1 MDPARPDDGPAA
13 PPRDLL
19 RRRGPHA
26 AAGDGHDGPAAPPR
40 DLLRRRGPHAAAGD
54 GHDGP
59 AAPPRD
65 LLRLLTCGS
74 VDDGKST
81 LIGRLLH
88 DSDLLYDDHLA
99 AVHKDSATAGHAGG
113 RVDLALLADGLKA
126 EREQGITIDIAHL
139 YFSTPRRSFI
149 IADAPGH
156 EQYTRNMVTGASVAD
171 LAVVLV
177 DAAKGV
183 TTQTRRHSSIVS
195 LMGITSVVVAVN
207 KMDLVGYAED
217 RFAAIAAEAS
227 DLAAALGLPTPACIP
242 MSALHGDCVVDRG
255 AGMPWYDGPC
265 LMEHLEQVDAAGTA
279 PHTGG
284 VPDPRL
290 RLPVQL
296 VIRPDHRFRGFAGT
310 ICEGRLRTGDEVLV
324 EPSGLTTTIERI
336 ITFDTDLDEAGPGR
350 AVTVTTADEI
360 DIGRGDVIVD
370 PAHRMQR
377 GSDLTATLVWM
388 SETDGMTGREYLLQQ
403 AGRISTCRVSEVIG
417 RLDVD
422 TLQSDPAAS
431 LKLNDIARVRI
442 STVSELAF
450 DLYEQNRTTG
460 SFILVDRSSNATVAA
475 GMISGTDPPEAW
487 DAVPGS
493 TIERQRSSVSVD
505 ERVERL
511 GQLPATVLVT
521 GLTGAG
527 KSTIAAALERELFD
541 RGRTTV
547 RLDGENMRL
556 GVSRDLGFSS
566 RDRSENVRR
575 AAELARLVNDQ
586 GLIAVAALVAPDAA
600 VRARAR
606 RLIGAERFVE
616 VFLDPPLE
624 VCRSRDRAGLYEA
637 ADRGDIRYFPGVSAP
652 YDKPDDADLVLDT
665 SRLDVDA
672 CVRAITAWLEARGF
686 IPATG
691 AARP

>member
-1 MDPARPDDGPAA
+1 MGPARPD
-13 PPRDLL
+13 
-19 RRRGPHA
+19 
-26 AAGDGHDGPAAPPR
+26 AAG
-40 DLLRRRGPHAAAGD
+40 L
-54 GHDGP
+54 
-59 AAPPRD
+59 PRD

-99 AVHKDSATAGHAGG
+99 AVRKDSATAGHAGG
-113 RVDLALLADGLKA
+113 QVDLALLADGLQA
-126 EREQGITIDIAHL
+126 EREQGITIDVAHL

-156 EQYTRNMVTGASVAD
+156 EQYTRNMATGASTAD

-183 TTQTRRHSSIVS
+183 TTQTRRHCSIVS
-195 LMGITSVVVAVN
+195 LMGIASVVVAVN
-207 KMDLVGYAED
+207 KMDLVGYSED

-227 DLAAALGLPTPACIP
+227 DLAAALGLPPPACIP
-242 MSALHGDCVVDRG
+242 VSALHGDCVVDRG
-255 AGMPWYDGPC
+255 AAMPWYDGPC
-265 LMEHLEQVDAAGTA
+265 LMEHLEQVDAAGA
-279 PHTGG
+279 ARHAGALPG
-284 VPDPRL
+284 PRL
-290 RLPVQL
+290 RMPVQL

-310 ICEGRLRTGDEVLV
+310 VCEGSLRAGDEVLV

-336 ITFDTDLDEAGPGR
+336 ITFDGDLDEAGAGR

-360 DIGRGDVIVD
+360 DIGRGDVLVD
-370 PAHRMQR
+370 PAHRLRR
-377 GSDLTATLVWM
+377 GSDLTAALVWM
-388 SETDGMTGREYLLQQ
+388 SETDGVTGREYLLQQ
-403 AGRISTCRVSEVIG
+403 AGRVSACRVSEVIG

-422 TLQSDPAAS
+422 TLRSDPAAV

-442 STVSELAF
+442 RTESELAF

-460 SFILVDRSSNATVAA
+460 SFILVDRSGNATVAA
-475 GMISGTDPPEAW
+475 GMISGTGSPEAW
-487 DAVPGS
+487 DASPRS
-493 TIERQRSSVSVD
+493 TLERQRSSVSVD
-505 ERVERL
+505 ERAERL
-511 GQLPATVLVT
+511 GQLPVTVLVT

-527 KSTIAAALERELFD
+527 KSTVATALERELFD

-586 GLIAVAALVAPDAA
+586 GLIAIAALVAPDAA

-616 VFLDPPLE
+616 VFLDPPPE

-672 CVRAITAWLEARGF
+672 CVRAVTAWLEARGF
-686 IPATG
+686 IPAAG

>member
-1 MDPARPDDGPAA
+1 MGPARPGDDPAG
-13 PPRDLL
+13 
-19 RRRGPHA
+19 RRRDP
-26 AAGDGHDGPAAPPR
+26 
-40 DLLRRRGPHAAAGD
+40 
-54 GHDGP
+54 
-59 AAPPRD
+59 
-65 LLRLLTCGS
+65 LRLLTCGS

-99 AVHKDSATAGHAGG
+99 AVRKDSTTAGHAGG
-113 RVDLALLADGLKA
+113 KVDLALLADGLEA
-126 EREQGITIDIAHL
+126 EREQGITIDVAHL

-156 EQYTRNMVTGASVAD
+156 EQYTRNMVTGASTAD

-195 LMGITSVVVAVN
+195 LLGITSVVVAVN

-227 DLAAALGLPTPACIP
+227 DLAAELGLHTPACIP
-242 MSALHGDCVVDRG
+242 VSALHGDGVVDRG
-255 AGMPWYDGPC
+255 ASMPWYHGPC
-265 LMEHLEQVDAAGTA
+265 LMEHLEQVDTAETALHAGA
-279 PHTGG
+279 LPG
-284 VPDPRL
+284 PRL

-310 ICEGRLRTGDEVLV
+310 ICEGRLRAGDEVLV
-324 EPSGLTTTIERI
+324 EPSGLTTTIDRI
-336 ITFDTDLDEAGPGR
+336 ITFDADLDEAGTGR

-360 DIGRGDVIVD
+360 DIGRGDVLVD
-370 PAHRMQR
+370 PAHRLQR

-388 SETDGMTGREYLLQQ
+388 SETDGVTGREYLLQQ
-403 AGRISTCRVSEVIG
+403 AGRVSACRVSEVIG
-417 RLDVD
+417 RLDVE
-422 TLQSDPAAS
+422 TLQSAPAAS
-431 LKLNDIARVRI
+431 LKLNDIAGVRI
-442 STVSELAF
+442 RAETELAF
-450 DLYEQNRTTG
+450 DLYEQNRITG
-460 SFILVDRSSNATVAA
+460 SFILVDRSDNATVAA
-475 GMISGTDPPEAW
+475 GMVSGTGPLEAW

-493 TIERQRSSVSVD
+493 TLERQRSSVSVD
-505 ERVERL
+505 ERAERL
-511 GQLPATVLVT
+511 GQRPVTVLVT

-527 KSTIAAALERELFD
+527 KSTIATALERQLFD

-556 GVSRDLGFSS
+556 GVSKDLGFSS

-586 GLIAVAALVAPDAA
+586 GLIAIAALVAPNAA
-600 VRARAR
+600 VRTRAR

-637 ADRGDIRYFPGVSAP
+637 ADRGNIRYFPGVSAP

-672 CVRAITAWLEARGF
+672 CVQAVSALLEARGF
-686 IPATG
+686 IPAAA